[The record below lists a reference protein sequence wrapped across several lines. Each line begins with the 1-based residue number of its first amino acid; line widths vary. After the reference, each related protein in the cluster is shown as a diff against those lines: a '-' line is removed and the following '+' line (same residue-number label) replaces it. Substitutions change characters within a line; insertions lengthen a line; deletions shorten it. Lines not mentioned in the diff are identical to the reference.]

1 MKPVIGPNR
10 LRDQRIAG
18 RQPKPDI
25 LVPKGE
31 GLEWPEWAAK
41 RRNQRPCQSLRGP
54 GLHAHPGFS
63 PWPPEGRGP
72 LRVEFYLGQTP
83 EARQLEVNAAL
94 G

>member
-25 LVPKGE
+25 PKGE
-31 GLEWPEWAAK
+31 GLEWPEWAAQ
-41 RRNQRPCQSLRGP
+41 RRNQRPCQSLPGP

-63 PWPPEGRGP
+63 PWPPEGP
-72 LRVEFYLGQTP
+72 LEFYFKLGQTP
-83 EARQLEVNAAL
+83 EARQLDVNAAL